1 MTKAN
6 HTLSGILLAE
16 GIIAFISPSL
26 LTITG
31 ISYALQ
37 DKTMC
42 ATVPPIIVGS
52 MFGAVFPDID
62 LRIPGLEHRTLTHW
76 FIPYI
81 IGIVLAYFLGHPWV
95 LFFCIGALVHILL
108 DSLSLM
114 GVPIWTPFGKR
125 KGFKIMRVGNF
136 SEVIA
141 ALLMVVC
148 MYGVWM
154 VAS

>member
-16 GIIAFISPSL
+16 GIIAFISPGL
-26 LTITG
+26 LTIAG
-31 ISYALQ
+31 LSYALQ

-42 ATVPPIIVGS
+42 AAVPPIVVGS
-52 MFGAVFPDID
+52 MVGAVFPDID

-76 FIPYI
+76 FMPYVA
-81 IGIVLAYFLGHPWV
+81 GILAAYFLGHPWV

-141 ALLMVVC
+141 ALLMVVG
-148 MYGVWM
+148 MYGIWM
-154 VAS
+154 VAA

>member
-1 MTKAN
+1 MTRAN

-26 LTITG
+26 LTIAG
-31 ISYALQ
+31 ISYVLQ
-37 DKTMC
+37 DKAMC
-42 ATVPPIIVGS
+42 VAVPPIIVGS
-52 MFGAVFPDID
+52 MVGAVFPDID

-76 FIPYI
+76 FIPYVA
-81 IGIVLAYFLGHPWV
+81 GILLAYFLVYSWV
-95 LFFCIGALVHILL
+95 LFFCTGALVHILL

-125 KGFKIMRVGNF
+125 KGFRIMRVGNF

-141 ALLMVVC
+141 ALLMVTCICVIC
-148 MYGVWM
+148 MVTT
-154 VAS
+154 